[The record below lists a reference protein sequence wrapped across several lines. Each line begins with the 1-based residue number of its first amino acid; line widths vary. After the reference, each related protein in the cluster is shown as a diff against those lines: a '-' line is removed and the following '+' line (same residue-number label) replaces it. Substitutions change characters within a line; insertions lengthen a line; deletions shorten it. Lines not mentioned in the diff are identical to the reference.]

1 MVITDLYKLIYTG
14 LDVPQHVLKQVQ
26 GITHKAMMAPRQ
38 DNIQVAEW
46 MLNNIEYESKTLID
60 NGIRL
65 GSINAKSAD
74 ILRNYFNHIHE
85 ACAQEIQERFT
96 KPQLDA
102 EQVGQIL
109 FDNMVADYAP
119 ELIGTKPIECEIRA

>member
-1 MVITDLYKLIYTG
+1 MIISDLYKLIYTG

-26 GITHKAMMAPRQ
+26 GITHKALLAPRQ
-38 DNIQVAEW
+38 ENIQIAEW
-46 MLNNIEYESKTLID
+46 MLNNIEYAGRTLID
-60 NGIRL
+60 DGIRL

-96 KPQLDA
+96 KPLLDA
-102 EQVGQIL
+102 EQVGNIL
-109 FDNMVADYAP
+109 FENMVADYAP
-119 ELIGTKPIECEIRA
+119 ELSGMKPTECEIRA

>member
-46 MLNNIEYESKTLID
+46 MLNNIEYAGRTLID